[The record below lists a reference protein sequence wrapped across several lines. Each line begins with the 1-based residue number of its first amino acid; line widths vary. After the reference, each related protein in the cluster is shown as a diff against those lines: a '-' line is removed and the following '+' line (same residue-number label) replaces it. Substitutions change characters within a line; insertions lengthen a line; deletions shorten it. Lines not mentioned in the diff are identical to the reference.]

1 MNLDEGYLLCVF
13 GDDDTCYDMAK
24 RMIENIHKY
33 DTTRK
38 ICILSDNNEKSK
50 KILQNTKD
58 LIYKE
63 INYSYHEHEYTPHSQ
78 SHYRNYFIPK
88 VFQSYYTP
96 FKLTLYFDLD
106 LVFYKDFTFLWY
118 LQFKN
123 NSSLYIGGISD
134 INNRAPSSW
143 HMNEIDNIS
152 EIIKKN
158 IPQVDTTIFLY
169 RNSFFDTTSIH
180 ILLCIDNLPYWK
192 VQKIN
197 NCYHDDIIYA
207 LLCSIG
213 NIIPHKYILD
223 WTLDPENCE
232 KKSL

>member
-1 MNLDEGYLLCVF
+1 MSLDEGYLLCVF

-33 DTTRK
+33 DTSRK
-38 ICILSDNNEKSK
+38 ICILSESNEKSK
-50 KILQNTKD
+50 KILQNTKG

-96 FKLTLYFDLD
+96 FNLTLYFDLD
-106 LVFYKDFTFLWY
+106 LVFHKDFTFLWF

-143 HMNEIDNIS
+143 YMNEIDDII
-152 EIIKKN
+152 EITHNN
-158 IPQVDTTIFLY
+158 IPQVDTTIILY
-169 RNSFFDTTSIH
+169 TSDFFDLVSFN
-180 ILLCIDNLPYWK
+180 ILLCIDNLPHWK
-192 VQKIN
+192 IKTIN
-197 NCYHDDIIYA
+197 NYYHDDIMYA
-207 LLCSIG
+207 LLCSKG
-213 NIIPHKYILD
+213 NIRPHKYILD
-223 WTLDPENCE
+223 WIIDPENCE
-232 KKSL
+232 KKAL